1 MCGKTICWNSILC
14 GIFGVRFDSE
24 NLVVDAAKLKQSV
37 EVLRHRGPDAQVVF
51 ADRGIGLAH
60 ARLSLVDVSSRSDQP
75 FSDDSGRYVLVFNGE
90 IYNFRALRAKLQK
103 QGVMFNTTS
112 DTEVVL
118 HSLIR
123 QGVDA
128 LAEFEGMFALAFID
142 RRDGS
147 VLLARDRFGMKPL
160 YWAHDS
166 SEAPALLFASEVK
179 ALAPW
184 MALKP
189 DHGSLMSYLMKFGGP
204 TSGRSFFEGVHSLGP
219 GEYLLSKRGEKPVIA
234 PFFKLP
240 DFLDADESERLRG
253 LSPTAVA
260 DEFDELMQNAVSSHL
275 FADAKVGAFCSGGVD
290 SSLIIAMAARQKQDV
305 ALFHANVKGDWSETG
320 AARNLADHLGL
331 EMHVAEV
338 EEQDFVDLIPRV
350 MKHYGYPFSYHPNCA
365 PLMMTAQL
373 AHDNGVK
380 GLLSGEGSDELF
392 LGYPWLGRKPITDAF
407 GALNGGVKRAIR
419 SVPGIGPILMPDHVG
434 NSPQVRDLLNGREMA
449 RDMEDVEAAL
459 AGFPKHLREP
469 AQQWTLDYMHHHL
482 RTLLHRND
490 TMGMAAS
497 IEARFPFLDHKIA
510 RFGVNLPRKY
520 KLRVSPF
527 VFEKAHPFVRDKWV
541 VRTVAD
547 RYVPKQLS
555 QRIKIGFWTTVFQRL
570 EISPAYNAGSPL
582 RDVLKLSQVQL
593 DRAFDDAGPDLK
605 LRLLLTDVWL
615 RTVIGEESE
624 ETAVSRLRDHV
635 TIRQEGQKPVRNP
648 GKSRSRL
655 AASAPI

>member
-1 MCGKTICWNSILC
+1 MC
-14 GIFGVRFDSE
+14 GIFGVRFDGGDV
-24 NLVVDAAKLKQSV
+24 VVDAAKLKQSV
-37 EVLRHRGPDAQVVF
+37 EVLRHRGPDAKVIF

-75 FSDDSGRYVLVFNGE
+75 FSDESGRYVLVFNGE
-90 IYNFRALRAKLQK
+90 VYNFKALRTKLQNL
-103 QGVMFNTTS
+103 GVIFNTTS

-118 HSLIR
+118 HSLI
-123 QGVDA
+123 QLGVDA

-160 YWAHDS
+160 YWAHESSDS
-166 SEAPALLFASEVK
+166 STLLFASEVK

-184 MALKP
+184 LDLKP

-204 TSGRSFFEGVHSLGP
+204 TSGRSFFDGVHSLSP
-219 GEYLLSKRGEKPVIA
+219 GEYLLSKRGEEPVIA

-240 DFLDADESERLRG
+240 DFLDADETERLRSM
-253 LSPTAVA
+253 SPTQII

-290 SSLIIAMAARQKQDV
+290 SSLIIAMAARQKKDV
-305 ALFHANVKGDWSETG
+305 KLFHANVVGDWSETG
-320 AARNLADHLGL
+320 AARGLADHLGL
-331 EMHVAEV
+331 EMQVAEV
-338 EEQDFVDLIPRV
+338 QEQDFVDLIPRV

-373 AHDNGVK
+373 AHDNGIK

-392 LGYPWLGRKPITDAF
+392 LGYPWLGRKPITDVF
-407 GALNGGVKRAIR
+407 GALSGGVQSAIR
-419 SVPGIGPILMPDHVG
+419 KLPGIGPILLPDRVG
-434 NSPQVRDLLNGREMA
+434 NTPQVRDLLNGREMVS
-449 RDMEDVEAAL
+449 DMEDVEAAL
-459 AGFPKHLREP
+459 ANFPKHLREP
-469 AQQWTLDYMHHHL
+469 AHQWTLDYMHHHL

-497 IEARFPFLDHKIA
+497 IEARFPFLDHNIA
-510 RFGVNLPRKY
+510 RFGVNLPRKF
-520 KLRVSPF
+520 KLRASPF

-541 VRTVAD
+541 VRAVAD

-570 EISPAYNAGSPL
+570 EFSTAYNAGSPL

-593 DRAFDDAGPDLK
+593 DRAFEDAGPDLR
-605 LRLLLTDVWL
+605 LRLMLTDVWL
-615 RTVIGEESE
+615 RTVIGDESE
-624 ETAVSRLRDHV
+624 EKSVSRLRDHV
-635 TIRQEGQKPVRNP
+635 TIRQEGQKPARKP

-655 AASAPI
+655 AASAPV